1 MGKVREA
8 VSNLV
13 QMLEASRKE
22 AKSLVNT
29 MHELQGY
36 LEQESNTIICG
47 GLDRLLSRIRAEAA
61 KITTGSVVVLVSPE
75 DRVTVEKTY
84 SDEDSDPWLRRLKS
98 QGFYILTLPRFS
110 YFIQSLKSQVA
121 EGNLIPVIEFLRAN
135 AKFRSPPAYSPAPA
149 VKQSEQRGE
158 PSTSAGWK
166 ASDFLPALPPHP
178 PLPRGLFKD

>member
-13 QMLEASRKE
+13 QMLEASQKE

-36 LEQESNTIICG
+36 LEQESKSIIQES
-47 GLDRLLSRIRAEAA
+47 LDRLLSRIRAEAA

-98 QGFYILTLPRFS
+98 QGFYILTLPGFS

-135 AKFRSPPAYSPAPA
+135 TKFASPPAYSPAPA
-149 VKQSEQRGE
+149 LKESQ
-158 PSTSAGWK
+158 PSTSSEWK
-166 ASDFLPALPPHP
+166 LSDFLPALPPHP